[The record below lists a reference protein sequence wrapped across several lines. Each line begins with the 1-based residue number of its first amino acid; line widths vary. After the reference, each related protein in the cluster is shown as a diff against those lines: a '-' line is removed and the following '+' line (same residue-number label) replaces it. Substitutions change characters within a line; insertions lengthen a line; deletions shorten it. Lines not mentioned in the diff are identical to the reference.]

1 MTYVKTAL
9 GGWLKPFKHYA
20 TNKSNYV
27 TDLEDDNIPLPT
39 KVICLFFYT
48 TIFILAAWRSDTY

>member
-1 MTYVKTAL
+1 MGNNMTYVKTAL

-27 TDLEDDNIPLPT
+27 TDLEDDNIPRT
-39 KVICLFFYT
+39 HHAIYD
-48 TIFILAAWRSDTY
+48 ILLLYAYCQI